1 MDGSAAGSGSSAP
14 ASPARRPWRGRRVLL
29 GVTGGIAAYKVVH
42 VARDLTRLGA
52 AVDVVLTH
60 SAQAFVG
67 AISFESVTGR
77 QVHTGFAEG
86 GALDHIR
93 LARECDVVCVAPA
106 TADFLARAAAGHA
119 DDLLTTILLATRA
132 PVLLCPAMND
142 AMWAHVQTQRNAAHV
157 ADVLGY
163 RLVGPATGPLAFGE
177 GSGPGRLEE
186 PGVIVQHV
194 GRALQNE
201 GPLSDRKVV
210 VTAGPTREAI
220 DPVRVITNRSSGR
233 MGFELAAAAWRRG
246 ADVVLVHG
254 PSYAPLPH
262 GPRSVA
268 VESTEEMA
276 AAVRAELR
284 DAGVLIMAAAAADFR
299 PADPA
304 AMKIRKDER
313 PSAIAL
319 TDATDIL
326 MSTKDARPPGL
337 VTVGFALETDSALER
352 ARDKL
357 KRKTLDLIVLNE
369 PAADAGFEVETN
381 RVTMISAA
389 GDNEKLPVLP
399 KAEVAERVIERVE
412 ALLRAVSI

>member
-1 MDGSAAGSGSSAP
+1 
-14 ASPARRPWRGRRVLL
+14 
-29 GVTGGIAAYKVVH
+29 
-42 VARDLTRLGA
+42 
-52 AVDVVLTH
+52 
-60 SAQAFVG
+60 
-67 AISFESVTGR
+67 
-77 QVHTGFAEG
+77 
-86 GALDHIR
+86 
-93 LARECDVVCVAPA
+93 
-106 TADFLARAAAGHA
+106 
-119 DDLLTTILLATRA
+119 
-132 PVLLCPAMND
+132 
-142 AMWAHVQTQRNAAHV
+142 
-157 ADVLGY
+157 
-163 RLVGPATGPLAFGE
+163 
-177 GSGPGRLEE
+177 
-186 PGVIVQHV
+186 V
-194 GRALQNE
+194 GRALQSD

-254 PSYAPLPH
+254 PSSAPLPH

-313 PSAIAL
+313 PTAIAL